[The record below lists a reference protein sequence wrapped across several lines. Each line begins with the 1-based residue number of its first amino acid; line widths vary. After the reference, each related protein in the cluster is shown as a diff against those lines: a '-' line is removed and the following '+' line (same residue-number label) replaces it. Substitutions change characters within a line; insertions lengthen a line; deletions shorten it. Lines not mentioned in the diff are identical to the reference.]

1 MANMANITLHD
12 LAVGPPNSPGGLH
25 AEASAPSLQPVLAL
39 ITQGLNMHAT
49 RLDALARAL
58 ARLERGAL
66 QQVESA
72 EMARAEAERRA
83 AEAYAHASEAYARAE
98 AAETHAEAQLQAAVQ
113 ASEGRTAAKHI
124 TLERRLAE
132 LEARL
137 DTLPPALEELRGRS
151 SAHELV
157 LATHEREIAT
167 ERSERTAEISEQ
179 REAHAALSSR
189 VDQSRA
195 DAAAALAAAQES
207 NHAAHAR
214 LRETLGEH
222 AERQRRN
229 EARTSAV
236 EEALPQHQEMI
247 EELQQAHSTLQ
258 RAVTAEAAEAEKTRA
273 HMAQLATVQ
282 AQLEQAQAQLSDTV
296 QLGLARAVAAAE
308 TMRDDSDRI
317 SSALAELEGWSR
329 RLERLEVDLSAAE
342 RRLDGAAEELRR
354 QAASLEGAQRTS
366 MLSATQQVALHVKA
380 LSGDLIKELQTKAT
394 IEDSQQLFDAI
405 YQQLRQHKEMQK
417 TLLQR
422 IEAHGVQ
429 AEQLAQESSTAALQ
443 AQAALRSAERV
454 RELLLQPLEVRLEAL
469 ELGRRRLEVY
479 VEEGMSARWKDQ
491 FRTDFLGKDLVLRD
505 AIQLQLR
512 DELRALRV
520 PSLEQL
526 QSLHEALSHHIQRLP
541 SMYPGFGTPHGRWT
555 WTRGK
560 LRAASGRAQPPL
572 LPWNQERLNTAPD
585 VFGWV
590 ADRAHIEVL
599 QSGMYV
605 VACAVFVPGAPP
617 VGVSIN
623 GQTVLRR
630 GPRSVSSSRQVIDAS
645 GLIAGSSLRDVV
657 SLAPNSRVAINCEVN
672 LASLNSAQMQ
682 DAHALLE
689 IKKLW

>member
-1 MANMANITLHD
+1 
-12 LAVGPPNSPGGLH
+12 
-25 AEASAPSLQPVLAL
+25 
-39 ITQGLNMHAT
+39 
-49 RLDALARAL
+49 
-58 ARLERGAL
+58 
-66 QQVESA
+66 
-72 EMARAEAERRA
+72 
-83 AEAYAHASEAYARAE
+83 
-98 AAETHAEAQLQAAVQ
+98 
-113 ASEGRTAAKHI
+113 
-124 TLERRLAE
+124 
-132 LEARL
+132 
-137 DTLPPALEELRGRS
+137 
-151 SAHELV
+151 
-157 LATHEREIAT
+157 
-167 ERSERTAEISEQ
+167 
-179 REAHAALSSR
+179 
-189 VDQSRA
+189 
-195 DAAAALAAAQES
+195 
-207 NHAAHAR
+207 
-214 LRETLGEH
+214 
-222 AERQRRN
+222 
-229 EARTSAV
+229 
-236 EEALPQHQEMI
+236 
-247 EELQQAHSTLQ
+247 
-258 RAVTAEAAEAEKTRA
+258 
-273 HMAQLATVQ
+273 
-282 AQLEQAQAQLSDTV
+282 
-296 QLGLARAVAAAE
+296 
-308 TMRDDSDRI
+308 
-317 SSALAELEGWSR
+317 
-329 RLERLEVDLSAAE
+329 
-342 RRLDGAAEELRR
+342 
-354 QAASLEGAQRTS
+354 
-366 MLSATQQVALHVKA
+366 
-380 LSGDLIKELQTKAT
+380 
-394 IEDSQQLFDAI
+394 
-405 YQQLRQHKEMQK
+405 MQ
-417 TLLQR
+417 
-422 IEAHGVQ
+422 
-429 AEQLAQESSTAALQ
+429 
-443 AQAALRSAERV
+443 V

-541 SMYPGFGTPHGRWT
+541 SMYLGFGTPQGGWT

>member
-1 MANMANITLHD
+1 M
-12 LAVGPPNSPGGLH
+12 GPPDSPGGLH

-113 ASEGRTAAKHI
+113 ASEGRMAAKHMA
-124 TLERRLAE
+124 LDRRLAE

-189 VDQSRA
+189 VDQSRD

-207 NHAAHAR
+207 NHATHAR

-222 AERQRRN
+222 AERQRRH

-273 HMAQLATVQ
+273 HLAQLATVQ

-366 MLSATQQVALHVKA
+366 MLSATQQVRRLAAPPSPLAPSGALWRPLAPSGARFCSVRSSA
-380 LSGDLIKELQTKAT
+380 LS
-394 IEDSQQLFDAI
+394 
-405 YQQLRQHKEMQK
+405 
-417 TLLQR
+417 
-422 IEAHGVQ
+422 
-429 AEQLAQESSTAALQ
+429 
-443 AQAALRSAERV
+443 
-454 RELLLQPLEVRLEAL
+454 PC
-469 ELGRRRLEVY
+469 
-479 VEEGMSARWKDQ
+479 
-491 FRTDFLGKDLVLRD
+491 
-505 AIQLQLR
+505 
-512 DELRALRV
+512 LRAR
-520 PSLEQL
+520 PC
-526 QSLHEALSHHIQRLP
+526 ALSPRA
-541 SMYPGFGTPHGRWT
+541 
-555 WTRGK
+555 
-560 LRAASGRAQPPL
+560 AASGRAPRQ
-572 LPWNQERLNTAPD
+572 
-585 VFGWV
+585 G
-590 ADRAHIEVL
+590 
-599 QSGMYV
+599 S
-605 VACAVFVPGAPP
+605 
-617 VGVSIN
+617 
-623 GQTVLRR
+623 LRR
-630 GPRSVSSSRQVIDAS
+630 PDQGAADQGDDRGHPATLRRDLPAAAPAQGDAKDAAPAHRGSRRP
-645 GLIAGSSLRDVV
+645 G
-657 SLAPNSRVAINCEVN
+657 
-672 LASLNSAQMQ
+672 
-682 DAHALLE
+682 
-689 IKKLW
+689 

>member
-1 MANMANITLHD
+1 MANMANITLQD

-124 TLERRLAE
+124 ALERRLAE

-189 VDQSRA
+189 VDQNRA

-222 AERQRRN
+222 AERQRRH

-282 AQLEQAQAQLSDTV
+282 AQLEQARSP
-296 QLGLARAVAAAE
+296 
-308 TMRDDSDRI
+308 
-317 SSALAELEGWSR
+317 
-329 RLERLEVDLSAAE
+329 
-342 RRLDGAAEELRR
+342 
-354 QAASLEGAQRTS
+354 
-366 MLSATQQVALHVKA
+366 
-380 LSGDLIKELQTKAT
+380 LI
-394 IEDSQQLFDAI
+394 
-405 YQQLRQHKEMQK
+405 
-417 TLLQR
+417 
-422 IEAHGVQ
+422 
-429 AEQLAQESSTAALQ
+429 
-443 AQAALRSAERV
+443 
-454 RELLLQPLEVRLEAL
+454 
-469 ELGRRRLEVY
+469 
-479 VEEGMSARWKDQ
+479 
-491 FRTDFLGKDLVLRD
+491 
-505 AIQLQLR
+505 
-512 DELRALRV
+512 
-520 PSLEQL
+520 
-526 QSLHEALSHHIQRLP
+526 
-541 SMYPGFGTPHGRWT
+541 
-555 WTRGK
+555 
-560 LRAASGRAQPPL
+560 
-572 LPWNQERLNTAPD
+572 APD
-585 VFGWV
+585 
-590 ADRAHIEVL
+590 
-599 QSGMYV
+599 
-605 VACAVFVPGAPP
+605 CP
-617 VGVSIN
+617 
-623 GQTVLRR
+623 
-630 GPRSVSSSRQVIDAS
+630 
-645 GLIAGSSLRDVV
+645 
-657 SLAPNSRVAINCEVN
+657 
-672 LASLNSAQMQ
+672 
-682 DAHALLE
+682 
-689 IKKLW
+689 